1 MENKP
6 SSDPA
11 VLTPVVIGALSLIG
25 IVVIF
30 FSVRAAS
37 LSAAEVTPTATP
49 FRFLY
54 LGTEPGLSTVTP
66 QPTPTLIVIE
76 ESPAPPR
83 PVFTPPGA
91 STAVTT
97 PLSPG
102 NGGNGGPFFPPQ
114 PSPTRPGSQSPTDT
128 SFQTK
133 PPSSA
138 NTPTY
143 TPTIPSV
150 LAKYDDTYYAIL
162 YDGEWTSQTNVTG
175 AYQNTLHI
183 SFTIENYALFTFVGQ
198 QVVLTYQAGP
208 SLGTI
213 RIDLDGI
220 EFEVSQA
227 SPQTQL
233 MDWASPIL
241 IMGTHELVIEHLSG
255 GSVNIDSIT
264 IPDVRTATPTP

>member
-6 SSDPA
+6 SPDPGL
-11 VLTPVVIGALSLIG
+11 LTPLLLGALSILG

-37 LSAAEVTPTATP
+37 MRQAELPPTATP

-54 LGTEPGLSTVTP
+54 LGTEPGLSTLTP
-66 QPTPTLIVIE
+66 QPTPTFIVIE
-76 ESPAPPR
+76 ESPAPSKP
-83 PVFTPPGA
+83 PAGTSVPDFPPFTP
-91 STAVTT
+91 S
-97 PLSPG
+97 SPG
-102 NGGNGGPFFPPQ
+102 SPAFPTQ
-114 PSPTRPGSQSPTDT
+114 PSNPTQPVN
-128 SFQTK
+128 QTQ
-133 PPSSA
+133 PAGQP
-138 NTPTY
+138 NTPTF

-150 LAKYDDTYYAIL
+150 LAKYDDTYFGII

-198 QVVLTYQAGP
+198 QVILTYQAGP

-220 EFEVSQA
+220 EFEVSQS

-233 MDWASPIL
+233 VDWASPIL
-241 IMGTHELVIEHLSG
+241 IMGSHDLVIEHLSG
-255 GSVNIDSIT
+255 GSINIDSIT
-264 IPDVRTATPTP
+264 IPDIRTATPTP